1 MFYKKGQ
8 IDEAMI
14 IYRKAINLKPDIAA
28 AYWNLGK
35 ILEQEGRFY
44 EAFFFQERA
53 LEIQPDLVKN
63 TQNNHQDS
71 LFKKWHS
78 Q

>member
-1 MFYKKGQ
+1 KEILNKT
-8 IDEAMI
+8 AALP
-14 IYRKAINLKPDIAA
+14 IYRKAINLEPNMAA

-44 EAFFFQERA
+44 EAFFFQEKA
-53 LEIQPDLVKN
+53 LEIQPDLVEN
-63 TQNNHQDS
+63 VQTNNQDN